1 MSLWML
7 LVLLGLLKL
16 PFVALMLWMPFRHD
30 EAMRAPAVAD
40 DPDPSDSSD
49 EDGGS
54 RALPAGPRDP
64 HPRMPLPRFP
74 RRDPHGSPA
83 LPAPARIR
91 TSVRARSK
99 QTFR

>member
-16 PFVALMLWMPFRHD
+16 PFVGLLLWMPFHHD
-30 EAMRAPAVAD
+30 EAMRAPAE
-40 DPDPSDSSD
+40 DPDASDSSE

-83 LPAPARIR
+83 LPAPARVR
-91 TSVRARSK
+91 TPVRAKGLKTVR
-99 QTFR
+99 

>member
-7 LVLLGLLKL
+7 LVLFGLLKL
-16 PFVALMLWMPFRHD
+16 PFVGLMMWMPFRND
-30 EAMRAPAVAD
+30 EAMRVPADASD
-40 DPDPSDSSD
+40 ASDSSD

-64 HPRMPLPRFP
+64 HPRMPLPRSP

-83 LPAPARIR
+83 LPAPARVR
-91 TSVRARSK
+91 TPVRARSVR
-99 QTFR
+99 TFR

>member
-16 PFVALMLWMPFRHD
+16 PFVGLMLWLPFRHD
-30 EAMRAPAVAD
+30 EAMRAPAE
-40 DPDPSDSSD
+40 DPDASDSSE

-83 LPAPARIR
+83 LPAPARVR
-91 TSVRARSK
+91 TPVRAKGLKTVR
-99 QTFR
+99 

>member
-7 LVLLGLLKL
+7 LVLFGLLKL
-16 PFVALMLWMPFRHD
+16 PFVGLMMWMPFRHD
-30 EAMRAPAVAD
+30 EALRAPADAPDVAD
-40 DPDPSDSSD
+40 ASD

-64 HPRMPLPRFP
+64 HPRMPLPRSP

-83 LPAPARIR
+83 LPAPARVR
-91 TSVRARSK
+91 TPVRAK
-99 QTFR
+99 GLQTFR

>member
-16 PFVALMLWMPFRHD
+16 PFVGLMLWMPFRHD
-30 EAMRAPAVAD
+30 EAIRAPADA
-40 DPDPSDSSD
+40 PDAADSSE

-64 HPRMPLPRFP
+64 HPRMPLPRSP

-91 TSVRARSK
+91 TPVRAKGQKTVR
-99 QTFR
+99 

>member
-7 LVLLGLLKL
+7 LVLFGLLKL
-16 PFVALMLWMPFRHD
+16 PFVGLMMWMPFRSD
-30 EAMRAPAVAD
+30 EAMRAPVDASDA
-40 DPDPSDSSD
+40 SDSSE

-64 HPRMPLPRFP
+64 HPRMPLPRTP

-83 LPAPARIR
+83 LPAPARVR
-91 TSVRARSK
+91 TSVRARSVR
-99 QTFR
+99 TFR

>member
-7 LVLLGLLKL
+7 LVLLGLIKL
-16 PFVALMLWMPFRHD
+16 PFLGLMLWMPFRHD
-30 EAMRAPAVAD
+30 EAMRAPTDA
-40 DPDPSDSSD
+40 PDPSDSSE

-54 RALPAGPRDP
+54 RALPASPRDP

-83 LPAPARIR
+83 IPAPARVR
-91 TSVRARSK
+91 TPVRAKGLKTVR
-99 QTFR
+99 